1 MLTLVS
7 FIVFVWSIWFWDG
20 VPGLEW
26 IFPALTGFGVVYS
39 IWLDYYERFEARRK
53 RLK

>member
-1 MLTLVS
+1 MLTLIS

-26 IFPALTGFGVVYS
+26 IFPVFSGIVVVYS
-39 IWLDYYERFEARRK
+39 IGLDYYERFEARRK